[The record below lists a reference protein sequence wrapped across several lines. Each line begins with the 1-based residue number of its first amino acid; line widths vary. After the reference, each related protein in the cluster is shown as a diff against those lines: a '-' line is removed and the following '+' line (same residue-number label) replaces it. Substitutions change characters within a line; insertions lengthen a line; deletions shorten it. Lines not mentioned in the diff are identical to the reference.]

1 MAIIKKRRNFKRDLN
16 KTYSHNPKNPKP
28 LEVSMKQVLLFFI
41 GILCYATLLSAQTTP
56 VFINEIHYDNTGSDQ
71 DEGVEIAGPAGT
83 NLSGWRVVLYNGN
96 NGSSYGTINLSGTI
110 PDLDAGYGALWFPET
125 GIQNGSPDGLAL
137 VDDISTVIQ
146 FLSYEGSFTAIGGP
160 ANSITSQD
168 IGVSE
173 PGEVGQSLQLSGTG
187 TTYEDFTWQAPSA
200 HTRDS
205 INTSQTFQSGSLQT
219 SVQFASGSGS
229 VSEGAGTYML
239 VLKILNPDAAQATS
253 CQVALISGDSQDID
267 NFATQNVTFPA
278 GSSDSITIELT
289 ITDDT
294 FYEGNETLTF
304 SIENVSG
311 GNSAGAGLPDTFTLT
326 ITDNDAPDVPAIV
339 ITEIMLNPDQV
350 SDSNGEWFELFNASG
365 SEVDING
372 WKISDNGSNSHIINN
387 SVPLI
392 IPPGGYMV
400 LARNSDTTMNG
411 NVTVDYEYGSSF
423 TLGNSDDEIILIM
436 SDSIEVDRVEYDGN
450 WPNPTGASMVLTNL
464 TLDNNVGANWGT
476 STEAYGDG
484 DFGTPGT
491 LGSDSQLPVELTA
504 FSGRATASGVQLN
517 WTTASETDN
526 AGFILLR
533 NGVEVA
539 SFNNTNALKGQGTTS
554 GHTKYNY
561 LDQSATLGSYAY
573 TLRSEDYSGLLH
585 DYTMSVT
592 IEVTELD
599 GGVSVEPSYALDQ
612 NYPNPFN
619 PTTNISFTMK
629 EAGSASIVVYDLL
642 GRSVK
647 TLTVNAQKGANVVNF
662 DGSSLTSG
670 MYFYQ
675 MTANGFSSAMKRMI
689 LVK

>member
-1 MAIIKKRRNFKRDLN
+1 MN
-16 KTYSHNPKNPKP
+16 KT
-28 LEVSMKQVLLFFI
+28 LLKI
-41 GILCYATLLSAQTTP
+41 RTLL
-56 VFINEIHYDNTGSDQ
+56 V
-71 DEGVEIAGPAGT
+71 
-83 NLSGWRVVLYNGN
+83 
-96 NGSSYGTINLSGTI
+96 
-110 PDLDAGYGALWFPET
+110 
-125 GIQNGSPDGLAL
+125 
-137 VDDISTVIQ
+137 STVLIV
-146 FLSYEGSFTAIGGP
+146 FMSV
-160 ANSITSQD
+160 ITT
-168 IGVSE
+168 
-173 PGEVGQSLQLSGTG
+173 SL
-187 TTYEDFTWQAPSA
+187 
-200 HTRDS
+200 
-205 INTSQTFQSGSLQT
+205 
-219 SVQFASGSGS
+219 
-229 VSEGAGTYML
+229 
-239 VLKILNPDAAQATS
+239 KAQ
-253 CQVALISGDSQDID
+253 
-267 NFATQNVTFPA
+267 
-278 GSSDSITIELT
+278 
-289 ITDDT
+289 
-294 FYEGNETLTF
+294 
-304 SIENVSG
+304 
-311 GNSAGAGLPDTFTLT
+311 
-326 ITDNDAPDVPAIV
+326 IV
-339 ITEIMLNPDQV
+339 ITEIMLNPDAV
-350 SDSNGEWFELFNASG
+350 SDANGEWFELYNPTG
-365 SEVDING
+365 TDVDINTWVIFDDSFDLHQINNG
-372 WKISDNGSNSHIINN
+372 GPLLVPAGDFLVLGSNADVGTN
-387 SVPLI
+387 
-392 IPPGGYMV
+392 GG
-400 LARNSDTTMNG
+400 
-411 NVTVDYEYGSSF
+411 VTIDYEYSSF
-423 TLGNSDDEIILIM
+423 TLNNTVDEIYLYTPTFSLI
-436 SDSIEVDRVEYDGN
+436 DEVQYN
-450 WPNPTGASMVLTNL
+450 ATFPNPTGASMVLTNL

-599 GGVSVEPSYALDQ
+599 GGAAVEPSYALDQ

-629 EAGSASIVVYDLL
+629 ESGSASIRVFDVL
-642 GRSVK
+642 GRSVQ

-675 MTANGFSSAMKRMI
+675 MTANGFSSSMKRMI